1 MAPQE
6 LRTIIAVWRQ
16 VQHELRGAVYAMDS
30 AKAETAEIEQEW
42 DKFHYVPL
50 FTKRDEVDFST
61 VESIIR
67 AASDALESLLARL
80 DER

>member
-6 LRTIIAVWRQ
+6 LRSIIAIWRQ
-16 VQHELRGAVYAMDS
+16 VQHELRAAVHATDT
-30 AKAETAEIEQEW
+30 AKFETEQIEQEW

-80 DER
+80 DDR

>member
-6 LRTIIAVWRQ
+6 LRTIIATWRQ

-50 FTKRDEVDFST
+50 LTRLDDTDFAT

-67 AASDALESLLARL
+67 AASDGLESLLARL